1 MGKTPK
7 ETVTFRLDP
16 AYRMLLRENA
26 KERNMTVTQ
35 VMKQML
41 DAYLNAWRQHRA
53 VQGIT
58 LSNKE
63 IDRVLGRVDN
73 RMLEAIIREG
83 EME

>member
-1 MGKTPK
+1 MRKTPK

-41 DAYLNAWRQHRA
+41 DAYLNAWRKHRV

-58 LSNKE
+58 LSDKE

-73 RMLEAIIREG
+73 RTLEALSG
-83 EME
+83 EIE